1 MSLEVEVLL
10 SRRLSMDEG
19 NGELA
24 FPAAR
29 ATNRVALA
37 GSVVAEA
44 RPSSDAVGPGSV
56 THGVEPH
63 PEFAAPQAVGGDPVR
78 LLTA

>member
-1 MSLEVEVLL
+1 MLL
-10 SRRLSMDEG
+10 SRRHSMDEG

-37 GSVVAEA
+37 GFVVAEA
-44 RPSSDAVGPGSV
+44 RPSSYAVGSGSV
-56 THGVEPH
+56 THGAEPH
-63 PEFAAPQAVGGDPVR
+63 PEFAARQAVGVQPPVGFR
-78 LLTA
+78 RANKTR